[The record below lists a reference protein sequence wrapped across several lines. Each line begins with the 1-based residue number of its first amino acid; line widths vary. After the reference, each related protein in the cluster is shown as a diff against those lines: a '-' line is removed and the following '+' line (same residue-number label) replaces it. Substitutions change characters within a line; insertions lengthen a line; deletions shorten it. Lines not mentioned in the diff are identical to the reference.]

1 MPTAART
8 LRRAASD
15 AGARRIPS
23 KDRFIMNKALTI
35 SATALAA
42 VIALAG
48 CSAGTNSGS
57 SMPGMDHSTTGSS
70 TAPAAAD
77 HNPTDTMFAQ
87 GMIPHHAQ
95 AVEMSEMMLK
105 KQGIDAKVTALA
117 GRIKAAQGPEIE
129 RMTGWLQGWKEST
142 QMPGGHVM
150 SGMLGDDDLKK
161 LDAANGTEAAK
172 LFLTQM
178 ISHHEGAVEM
188 ANAEVRSG
196 KNPEAVK
203 LAKDISASQ
212 TDEIKEMKDLLAA
225 L

>member
-1 MPTAART
+1 
-8 LRRAASD
+8 
-15 AGARRIPS
+15 
-23 KDRFIMNKALTI
+23 MNKALTI
-35 SATALAA
+35 SATAVAA

-57 SMPGMDHSTTGSS
+57 SMPGMDHSTTGAS
-70 TAPAAAD
+70 TAAAAAD

-95 AVEMSEMMLK
+95 ALEMSEMMLK
-105 KQGIDAKVTALA
+105 KQGIDAKVTAMA

-129 RMTGWLQGWKEST
+129 RMTGWLQGWNEST
-142 QMPGGHVM
+142 QMPGDHVM
-150 SGMLGDDDLKK
+150 SGMLGDDELKK

-178 ISHHEGAVEM
+178 IAHHEGAVDM
-188 ANAEVRSG
+188 ANAEVRGG